1 MKDSRELTQEDLDAI
16 VQAVETSEHTR
27 IVVTHGT
34 YTMADSARYLQAK
47 VSRDDQVIVFT
58 ASAIPIKGFSPSD
71 GPFNLGYA
79 MAQLEHLAPGVYV
92 AMNGFV
98 FAPEDVMKIIGESRF
113 TAFQR

>member
-79 MAQLEHLAPGVYV
+79 VCALQTLGRGVYV
-92 AMNGFV
+92 AMNGRIFSWTFCV
-98 FAPEDVMKIIGESRF
+98 
-113 TAFQR
+113 